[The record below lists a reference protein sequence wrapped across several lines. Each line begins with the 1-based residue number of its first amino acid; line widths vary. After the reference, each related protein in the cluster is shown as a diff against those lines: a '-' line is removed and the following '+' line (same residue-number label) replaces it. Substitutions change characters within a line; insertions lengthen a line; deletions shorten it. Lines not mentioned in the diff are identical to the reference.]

1 MNDDKDKMLPRKL
14 PSIYKAIIPI
24 YLSLKE
30 PLINEAHKRL
40 FVVMCM

>member
-14 PSIYKAIIPI
+14 PSIYKAFTI